1 MFKPVNRH
9 ILIEPPAPPKVPEQS
24 LIVLPEDYSTPTERF
39 IRVTAIDAASDVGFE
54 VPNGCGLVVD
64 SQMIEQISVGRTN
77 YNVIL
82 ENYVLGIV
90 D

>member
-9 ILIEPPAPPKVPEQS
+9 ILIEAPRVATIPEES
-24 LIVLPEDYSTPTERF
+24 LIVLPDDYSAPTERF
-39 IRVTAIDAASDVGFE
+39 IRVTAIEAAADIAFDVKPG
-54 VPNGCGLVVD
+54 VGLVVD
-64 SQMIEQISVGRTN
+64 SSMIEEISLGRTN

-90 D
+90 Y